1 MPNKL
6 DNVKFFK
13 NFSTMEISEIK
24 SRLKLSEVL
33 QHYNLQPKNNMLKCF
48 MHEDK
53 TASLQ
58 VNLEKNFYKC
68 HSCGKTGD
76 VIQFIEDFEKLSKH
90 EAIKKAERLVALFPQ
105 HQLGAPHINQKTV
118 HNEREAN
125 ERGTAKIEQTD
136 FLGRMFALFRKGFY
150 SSPPA
155 KEYAEY
161 RKLNVALGANK
172 EGLEIG
178 FNSGQ
183 FHHGTRK
190 DENLINQCL
199 EYGLLID
206 KGLTGRTG
214 EKAYGVFANK
224 CLIFPLRNKQNE
236 IVSIY
241 GRSILDKGNS
251 KHFYLK
257 NRQGVYPGYPS
268 KDTKKLIL
276 TEAIID
282 CASLLQIKEIRD
294 NYSLISCFGTNG
306 LNDEI
311 LQAIKELPKLEEII
325 FCFDNDD
332 AGRKAVIKCSNVI
345 MEQCNNVKITSVEL
359 PNNDVNETLQLH
371 DESIFVELVNNRIA
385 LQSPIPI
392 ENNDKKEAK
401 EIFLSTE
408 AEVRPPIKEEK
419 TEQKKSAKSAQSA
432 RENKWQSATD
442 FLQQKDLLKSLNQ
455 LIEKAGIIGE
465 ENSRLLLFLITISY
479 LNKNP
484 LHGIVQGS
492 SGSGKTHIISR
503 IADLMPQE
511 DVLRFT
517 RITESSLY
525 NWGEFDLFQKIIII
539 EDLDGLKEDALYA
552 LREFISN
559 QVLRSSVTIKDKKGN
574 NKSSHKIVKG
584 QFSSLSA
591 TTKGESYEDNMNR
604 SFIIAINESEEQTE
618 KIITYQNQR
627 VAGHINRDEEQKA
640 INFIQKIV
648 RNLKHY
654 EVVNP
659 YATQIQL
666 PNNVKNKRRLN
677 EMFQSIIKQITILHQ
692 YQRETKDNF
701 LVTEIEDIENAV
713 EILFESILL
722 KIDEL
727 DGSLRQFFEKLKKSF
742 KDGHFNRF
750 EAMEVTGFKKSQL
763 QVYLNDL
770 VRLEYLK
777 QIGFA
782 NKGFKYKIS
791 YNDNIMRVRK
801 DLKEEFAKQLRQ
813 LKLDANGSQRKLNG
827 SKTEAKTI

>member
-1 MPNKL
+1 
-6 DNVKFFK
+6 
-13 NFSTMEISEIK
+13 MEISQIK
-24 SRLKLSEVL
+24 QRLSLSEVL
-33 QHYNLQPKNNMLKCF
+33 QYYNLQPKNSMLNCF
-48 MHEDK
+48 YHEDK
-53 TASLQ
+53 TPSLQ
-58 VNLEKNFYKC
+58 VHLEKNFYKC

-76 VIQFIEDFEKLSKH
+76 VIQFIEDYEKLKKH
-90 EAIKKAERLVALFPQ
+90 EAIKKAESLSMNNEKLV
-105 HQLGAPHINQKTV
+105 IKNQP
-118 HNEREAN
+118 
-125 ERGTAKIEQTD
+125 TAKNLEPKANTD
-136 FLGRMFALFRKGFY
+136 FLEKIFKTFRKGIY
-150 SSPPA
+150 NSNPA
-155 KEYAEY
+155 KEYAEK
-161 RKLNVALGANK
+161 RNLKIAFGENK

-190 DENLINQCL
+190 DEQLIQQCL

-206 KGLTGRTG
+206 KGILGRTG
-214 EKAYGVFANK
+214 DKAFGIFANK
-224 CLIFPLRNKQNE
+224 CLIFPLKNQQNE
-236 IVSIY
+236 IVSFY
-241 GRSILDKGNS
+241 GRSIKMEAGTS
-251 KHFYLK
+251 RHFYLK
-257 NRQGVYPGYPS
+257 NRSGIYPS
-268 KDTKKLIL
+268 YPSEETKKLIL

-294 NYSLISCFGTNG
+294 NYSLLSCFGTNG

-311 LQAIKELPKLEEII
+311 LEAIKELKELEEII
-325 FCFDNDD
+325 FIFDNDD
-332 AGRKAVIKCSNVI
+332 AGRKAIKKYAEI
-345 MEQCNNVKITSVEL
+345 LNNERVTASLKVKISFIEL
-359 PNNDVNETLQLH
+359 PNKDVNETLQLH
-371 DESIFVELVNNRIA
+371 DETVFTELLNNRK
-385 LQSPIPI
+385 
-392 ENNDKKEAK
+392 DV
-401 EIFLSTE
+401 FLSTE
-408 AEVRPPIKEEK
+408 NKEVKPKVTGSNLVEIKN
-419 TEQKKSAKSAQSA
+419 SP
-432 RENKWQSATD
+432 TD
-442 FLQQKDLLKSLNQ
+442 FLSDKNLLQNLNK
-455 LIEKAGIIGE
+455 LIEQAGIIGE

-479 LNKNP
+479 LNKSP

-591 TTKGESYEDNMNR
+591 TTKGELYEDNMNR
-604 SFIIAINESEEQTE
+604 SFIVAINESEEQTE
-618 KIITYQNQR
+618 KIISYQNR
-627 VAGHINRDEEQKA
+627 RNAGEIDRNIQEKA

-648 RNLKHY
+648 RNIKHY

-677 EMFQSIIKQITILHQ
+677 EMFQSIIKQITIIHQ
-692 YQRETKDNF
+692 HQRETKDNF
-701 LVTEIEDIENAV
+701 LITEIEDIENAV
-713 EILFESILL
+713 EILFESIIL

-727 DGSLRQFFEKLKKSF
+727 DGSLRQFFEKLKKAF
-742 KDGHFNRF
+742 TDNHFTRF
-750 EAMEVTGFKKSQL
+750 DAMEITGFKKTQL
-763 QVYLNDL
+763 QFYLNEL

-791 YNDNIMRVRK
+791 YSDNIQKVRK
-801 DLKEEFAKQLRQ
+801 DLKEAFTKQLAE
-813 LKLDANGSQRKLNG
+813 LKHQK
-827 SKTEAKTI
+827 